1 MKIIYLVHLVC
12 TLFMT
17 GLCWFVQV
25 VHYPLFRSISLDTF
39 KKYERKNVLLTAY
52 IAVPIM
58 VVESLSGLYLLYYNQ
73 TLLHLINVLLLIIIG
88 LSTFLF
94 QAPIHLKLMIDPSPK
109 LINRLIH
116 TNWIRTISWSIR
128 SGIVIYFMMKYV

>member
-1 MKIIYLVHLVC
+1 MKTIYLIHLVC

-17 GLCWFVQV
+17 GLCWFVQIA
-25 VHYPLFRSISLDTF
+25 HYPLFRSINLQDF
-39 KKYERKNVLLTAY
+39 KKYERKNILLTGY

-73 TLLHLINVLLLIIIG
+73 SLLHLINVSFLIIIG

-94 QAPIHLKLMIDPSPK
+94 QAPIHLKLMIDPNLK

-116 TNWIRTISWSIR
+116 TNWIRTISWSLR